1 MLVFLVRMLAL
12 TLQCP
17 TPLTGKVTY
26 LSLWTMERW
35 IKAGLMIWQ
44 PGKTEAWLRVK
55 ALADYILGSLPR
67 GINLRHSRSRVL
79 AYQYSLL
86 I

>member
-44 PGKTEAWLRVK
+44 PGKIGG
-55 ALADYILGSLPR
+55 LAES
-67 GINLRHSRSRVL
+67 
-79 AYQYSLL
+79 
-86 I
+86 